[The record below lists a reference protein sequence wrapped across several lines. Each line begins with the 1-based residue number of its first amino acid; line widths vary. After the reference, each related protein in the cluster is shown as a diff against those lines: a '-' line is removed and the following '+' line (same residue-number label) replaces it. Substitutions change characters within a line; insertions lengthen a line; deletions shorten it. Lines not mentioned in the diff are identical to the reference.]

1 MLVNGEAR
9 TGTQVYLTSVL
20 DPNQP
25 QEIAHNYL
33 PSSSS
38 VSSGYSLTRSCTSS
52 LVFLLGRTFP
62 SFVFSLKS
70 NKPLLSFQLPQS
82 SSSQSGLTPPLPAS
96 LCPYLSLSPEE
107 NALSNGPPDRRTC
120 PCVGIPD
127 VTASPGS
134 QCYLRAQS
142 LTQPGRSGCSGS
154 AD

>member
-70 NKPLLSFQLPQS
+70 NKPLLSFQLPLEQFFSVRTHS
-82 SSSQSGLTPPLPAS
+82 SSPGFTLSLLVLVTRGECTLQWASWQKDLS
-96 LCPYLSLSPEE
+96 LCRHP
-107 NALSNGPPDRRTC
+107 RRD
-120 PCVGIPD
+120 G
-127 VTASPGS
+127 
-134 QCYLRAQS
+134 
-142 LTQPGRSGCSGS
+142 QPGKSVLPPCPEPHPAWQKWVLRKC
-154 AD
+154 